1 MRRHK
6 PLAASRVL
14 PDVFR
19 RKHDK
24 CRDNNGQA
32 DHLQP
37 EAPFS
42 PFVIVGSSRF
52 QPAQK
57 TNRIFLDRE
66 RQGLIVAVENVPGV
80 QGVHHHLVWIEP
92 ISGMAFPSS
101 EDENKQH
108 AAS

>member
-6 PLAASRVL
+6 PLAASKVL

-37 EAPFS
+37 EIAGYATS
-42 PFVIVGSSRF
+42 VGLR
-52 QPAQK
+52 
-57 TNRIFLDRE
+57 
-66 RQGLIVAVENVPGV
+66 
-80 QGVHHHLVWIEP
+80 VHVSLY
-92 ISGMAFPSS
+92 
-101 EDENKQH
+101 
-108 AAS
+108 